1 MKLKELLDVTI
12 SRVKIL
18 IKRTNGDYNMILLDY
33 TGDLQELK
41 NAIWAVKLFEEKEV
55 KRVMI
60 NNDWLE
66 VSIEE

>member
-55 KRVMI
+55 KRIMI

>member
-1 MKLKELLDVTI
+1 MKLKELLDITI
-12 SRVKIL
+12 SKVKIL

-55 KRVMI
+55 KRIMI